1 MTSNGSKFK
10 IEDLYIG
17 MEISDKNQLS
27 NIYDTWILLVK
38 GKNDDVYTV
47 QFIGRETNAESD
59 KLFAQG
65 NVVCPVYNDSLVL
78 EWDIYYEEW
87 FYPTWT
93 EPPEWNKGRCDF
105 HGICLKKDFVKISYD
120 RSGNILIGMDLLSQ
134 MDIHIGKSKI
144 LGKTVFLACPYA
156 SMNADYLR
164 ALNEFRPAGYILST
178 I

>member
-1 MTSNGSKFK
+1 MPQGGCRTGRCCPCRGHRGIPMPFPERTATKPNFYLYFSLHKVILKEKEGDDSPMTSNGSKFK

-65 NVVCPVYNDSLVL
+65 NVVCPVYNDSLEL
-78 EWDIYYEEW
+78 EGDIYYEE
-87 FYPTWT
+87 
-93 EPPEWNKGRCDF
+93 
-105 HGICLKKDFVKISYD
+105 
-120 RSGNILIGMDLLSQ
+120 
-134 MDIHIGKSKI
+134 
-144 LGKTVFLACPYA
+144 
-156 SMNADYLR
+156 
-164 ALNEFRPAGYILST
+164 
-178 I
+178 